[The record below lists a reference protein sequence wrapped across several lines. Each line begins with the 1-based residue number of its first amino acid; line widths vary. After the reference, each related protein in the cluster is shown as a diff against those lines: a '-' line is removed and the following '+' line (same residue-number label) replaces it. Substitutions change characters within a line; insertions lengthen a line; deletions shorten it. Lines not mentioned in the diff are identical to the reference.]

1 MARKLAKSAQSQ
13 KRLLDAAAKI
23 FRDYGYA
30 GTTMRAIAEEAEL
43 QAGSIYYHYKSKDE
57 LIGEVLDIGINAVID
72 SVRAATQALSPDAS
86 GVSRIETA
94 IRAHLSAIIE
104 FGDYTLATRRVFGQ
118 VPDEIRA
125 HNLKLRDIYATMW
138 RDILLEAQRRGELR
152 PDVNLT
158 LTRLFILGALNWVV
172 EWYKPG
178 GRSIDEV
185 AREFTGLVVR
195 GMAAG
200 LPSAGAADARD
211 AVAADTA
218 PVLSRPR
225 LRTPRRAAS

>member
-72 SVRAATQALSPDAS
+72 GVRAATQALPPEAT
-86 GVSRIETA
+86 GIARIETA
-94 IRAHLSAIIE
+94 IRAHLSSILE

-125 HNLKLRDIYATMW
+125 NNLKLRDSYAAMW
-138 RDILLEAQRRGELR
+138 REILLEAQRRGELR
-152 PDVNLT
+152 PDINLT
-158 LTRLFILGALNWVV
+158 LTRLFILGALNWAV

-178 GRSIDEV
+178 GRSIEEV
-185 AREFTGLVVR
+185 AREFTALVVH

-200 LPSAGAADARD
+200 LPAEALEAAAL
-211 AVAADTA
+211 AE
-218 PVLSRPR
+218 RPR
-225 LRTPRRAAS
+225 LRSARRAAS